1 MNLTIFG
8 LVAVTFMVTMYS
20 LERRG
25 RIYIALFGV
34 GCLFSGLYGVLAGAW
49 PFGLAEVIWAVIAW
63 RRFRRGDDPK

>member
-25 RIYIALFGV
+25 RIYIALFAV